1 MWHMAGGRA
10 LISKDAF
17 GRPTLCGFRK
27 GWGFSL
33 VPFLISNLYFLIS
46 FSASVAAVSGGGWTS
61 WQAGSDRHIGAI
73 DGFTSGLPVN
83 RDLNP
88 N

>member
-1 MWHMAGGRA
+1 VG
-10 LISKDAF
+10 L
-17 GRPTLCGFRK
+17 
-27 GWGFSL
+27 SL
-33 VPFLISNLYFLIS
+33 VPFPISIFHFLT
-46 FSASVAAVSGGGWTS
+46 ASIAAVSGGGWTS